1 MRDHDD
7 GALGRFPNTQ
17 QLQLQ
22 LTAGQGV
29 KRAEGFI
36 EKHNWRV
43 DGESPRETNTLLHTA
58 RKTGGATVRGIGKPY
73 LLQVGAG
80 NFGPLGFAQAG
91 ARGAQTE
98 IDVAA
103 RGHPRQQRVV
113 LKDHAAI
120 GAWTLNFLLP
130 RSDCAGGRLRDTSN
144 HF

>member
-1 MRDHDD
+1 
-7 GALGRFPNTQ
+7 
-17 QLQLQ
+17 
-22 LTAGQGV
+22 GQGV

-58 RKTGGATVRGIGKPY
+58 RKTGGATVGGIGKPY

-103 RGHPRQQRVV
+103 RGLARACSVRGVDVELPSDSVLLGRWQAPRNQ
-113 LKDHAAI
+113 
-120 GAWTLNFLLP
+120 
-130 RSDCAGGRLRDTSN
+130 
-144 HF
+144 